1 MKIKKLNE
9 NKHFAGTGKNGKKI
23 NHLKRFKDDEKA
35 IELPINIVVML
46 VVGMV
51 ALAALLSIIPK
62 SKENLSVDIIDIK
75 IDNGTMQEGSVAT
88 VGGAGEY
95 LVRVFLR
102 VYDKNNNPVEKASV
116 TISGGGGF
124 GVDQTNGDGE
134 AIVYLGNTIST
145 KVTLRPNQ
153 KNVELKLVAKANGY
167 YDYEDEKAVVLYQ
180 K

>member
-1 MKIKKLNE
+1 MRQKTIKEK
-9 NKHFAGTGKNGKKI
+9 KHFAGTGKKI
-23 NHLKRFKDDEKA
+23 SYFKIFKNDEKA

-75 IDNGTMQEGSVAT
+75 IDNGTLQEGSVAT
-88 VGGAGEY
+88 VSGAGEY
-95 LVRVFLR
+95 KVRVFAR

-116 TISGGGGF
+116 TINGGGGF
-124 GVDQTNGDGE
+124 GVDQTNGVGE
-134 AIVYLGNTIST
+134 AIVYLGETIST

-153 KNVELKLVAKANGY
+153 KSVALKLVAKANGY
-167 YDYEDEKAVVLYQ
+167 YDYEDENAVTLYQ

>member
-1 MKIKKLNE
+1 MR
-9 NKHFAGTGKNGKKI
+9 TKKI
-23 NHLKRFKDDEKA
+23 NEKKHFSGIGKRKIGMKKFKEDERA

-62 SKENLSVDIIDIK
+62 SKENLSVDIISIK
-75 IDNGTMQEGSVAT
+75 IDNGTAHDGSVET

-95 LVRVFLR
+95 KVRVIAKVF
-102 VYDKNNNPVEKASV
+102 DKNNNPVEKASI

-124 GVDQTNGDGE
+124 GVDQTNTDGE
-134 AIVYLGNTIST
+134 ALVDLGETINA

-153 KNVELKLVAKANGY
+153 KSVALKLVAKANGY
-167 YDYEDEKAVVLYQ
+167 YDYEDENAVTLYQ

>member
-1 MKIKKLNE
+1 MKIKTRNE
-9 NKHFAGTGKNGKKI
+9 KKHFAGTGKKNSS
-23 NHLKRFKDDEKA
+23 LKSFKEDEHA

-62 SKENLSVDIIDIK
+62 SKENLSVDIISIK
-75 IDNGTMQEGSVAT
+75 IDNGTTQDGSVET

-95 LVRVFLR
+95 KVRVIAKVF
-102 VYDKNNNPVEKASV
+102 DKNNNPVEKASI
-116 TISGGGGF
+116 TITGGGGF
-124 GVDQTNGDGE
+124 GADQTNTDGE
-134 AIVYLGNTIST
+134 ALVDLGDTINS

-153 KNVELKLVAKANGY
+153 KSVALKLVAKANGY
-167 YDYEDEKAVVLYQ
+167 YDYEDENAVTLYQ

>member
-1 MKIKKLNE
+1 MRIKTINGKE
-9 NKHFAGTGKNGKKI
+9 HYAGTGKRNSGMKK
-23 NHLKRFKDDEKA
+23 FKEDERA

-62 SKENLSVDIIDIK
+62 SKENISVDIISIK
-75 IDNGTMQEGSVAT
+75 IDDGAVKNGSVTT
-88 VGGAGEY
+88 VTGAGEY
-95 LVRVFLR
+95 RVRVVAR
-102 VYDKNNNPVEKASV
+102 VFDKNNNPVEKASV
-116 TISGGGGF
+116 TITGGGGF
-124 GVDQTNGDGE
+124 GVDQTNTDGE
-134 AIVYLGNTIST
+134 ALIDLGETNNA

-153 KNVELKLVAKANGY
+153 KSVELKLVAKANGF

>member
-1 MKIKKLNE
+1 MKLKNFKKNE
-9 NKHFAGTGKNGKKI
+9 H
-23 NHLKRFKDDEKA
+23 A

-62 SKENLSVDIIDIK
+62 SKENLSVDVIDIK
-75 IDNGTMQEGSVAT
+75 IDNGTVQNGSIAVVKGDGQYT
-88 VGGAGEY
+88 VKVNA
-95 LVRVFLR
+95 R

-116 TISGGGGF
+116 TLTGGGGF
-124 GVDQTNGDGE
+124 GVDQTSSYGN
-134 AIVYLGNTIST
+134 AIIYLGETDNS

-153 KNVELKLVAKANGY
+153 KSVELKLVAKANGF
-167 YDYEDEKAVVLYQ
+167 YDYEDEKAILLYQ

>member
-1 MKIKKLNE
+1 MKTKKINE
-9 NKHFAGTGKNGKKI
+9 KKHFANAGKK
-23 NHLKRFKDDEKA
+23 NSAMKKFKDDEKA

-62 SKENLSVDIIDIK
+62 SKENLSVDIISIK
-75 IDNGTMQEGSVAT
+75 IDEGAVKNGSVTT
-88 VGGAGEY
+88 VEGAGDY
-95 LVRVFLR
+95 KVRVVAK

-116 TISGGGGF
+116 TITGGGGF
-124 GVDQTNGDGE
+124 GVDQTNTDGE
-134 AIVYLGNTIST
+134 ALIDLGDTINS

-153 KNVELKLVAKANGY
+153 KSVPLKLVAKANGY
-167 YDYEDEKAVVLYQ
+167 YDYEDEYAVTLYQ

>member
-1 MKIKKLNE
+1 MRIKTINE
-9 NKHFAGTGKNGKKI
+9 KEHFAGTGKRNNTLKK
-23 NHLKRFKDDEKA
+23 FKEDERA

-75 IDNGTMQEGSVAT
+75 IDKGAIQNGSAAT
-88 VGGAGEY
+88 VSRAGEY
-95 LVRVFLR
+95 EVRVFAR
-102 VYDKNNNPVEKASV
+102 VFDKNNNPVEKASV

-124 GVDQTNGDGE
+124 GVDQTHGDGE
-134 AIVYLGNTIST
+134 AIVYLGETNNS

-153 KNVELKLVAKANGY
+153 KSVELKLVAKSNGY

>member
-1 MKIKKLNE
+1 MK
-9 NKHFAGTGKNGKKI
+9 TKKI
-23 NHLKRFKDDEKA
+23 NEKKYFGIGKKKIGMKKFKEDERA

-75 IDNGTMQEGSVAT
+75 IDDGAIQNGSAAT
-88 VGGAGEY
+88 VTGAGEY
-95 LVRVFLR
+95 KVRVFAR
-102 VYDKNNNPVEKASV
+102 VFDKNNNPVEKASI
-116 TISGGGGF
+116 TITGGGGF
-124 GVDQTNGDGE
+124 GVDQTNTNGE
-134 AIVYLGNTIST
+134 AIVYLGDTINA

-153 KNVELKLVAKANGY
+153 KSVALKLVAKANGY
-167 YDYEDEKAVVLYQ
+167 YDYEDENAVTLYQ

>member
-1 MKIKKLNE
+1 MKTKKTNE
-9 NKHFAGTGKNGKKI
+9 NKNFAGIGKK
-23 NHLKRFKDDEKA
+23 NSSMKKFKDDEKA

-62 SKENLSVDIIDIK
+62 SKENLSVDIISIK
-75 IDNGTMQEGSVAT
+75 IDDGTVKNGSVTT
-88 VGGAGEY
+88 VDGAGEY
-95 LVRVFLR
+95 KVRVVAK

-116 TISGGGGF
+116 TITGGGGF
-124 GVDQTNGDGE
+124 GVDQTNTDGE
-134 AIVYLGNTIST
+134 ALIDLGETINS

-153 KNVELKLVAKANGY
+153 KSVPLKLVAKANGY
-167 YDYEDEKAVVLYQ
+167 YDYEDEYAVTLYQ

>member
-1 MKIKKLNE
+1 MKLKTRNE
-9 NKHFAGTGKNGKKI
+9 KKHFAGKGKKNSGI
-23 NHLKRFKDDEKA
+23 KKFKEDERA

-62 SKENLSVDIIDIK
+62 SKENLSVDIISIK
-75 IDNGTMQEGSVAT
+75 IDNGSTQDGSVET

-95 LVRVFLR
+95 KVRVIAK
-102 VYDKNNNPVEKASV
+102 VYDKNNNPVNKASV
-116 TISGGGGF
+116 TITGGGGF
-124 GVDQTNGDGE
+124 GVKQTNTDGE
-134 AIVYLGNTIST
+134 ALIDLGDTINA

-153 KNVELKLVAKANGY
+153 KSVALKLIAKANGY
-167 YDYEDEKAVVLYQ
+167 YDYEDENAVTLYQ

>member
-1 MKIKKLNE
+1 MILKNLKK
-9 NKHFAGTGKNGKKI
+9 
-23 NHLKRFKDDEKA
+23 DERA

-75 IDNGTMQEGSVAT
+75 IDDGAVQQGSVAT
-88 VGGAGEY
+88 LSGDGTYEVK
-95 LVRVFLR
+95 VNVK

-116 TISGGGGF
+116 TLTGGGGF
-124 GVDQTNGDGE
+124 GVDQTNSRGE
-134 AIVYLGNTIST
+134 GIITLGTANNS
-145 KVTLRPNQ
+145 KVTMRPNQ
-153 KNVELKLVAKANGY
+153 KTVELKLVAKANGF
-167 YDYEDEKAVVLYQ
+167 YDYEDEKAIQLYQ

>member
-1 MKIKKLNE
+1 MKIRTINEKKY
-9 NKHFAGTGKNGKKI
+9 FAGTGKKNSSLKK
-23 NHLKRFKDDEKA
+23 FKEDEKA

-75 IDNGTMQEGSVAT
+75 IDNGAVHEGSVTT
-88 VGGAGEY
+88 VEGAGEY
-95 LVRVFLR
+95 KVKVNATVF
-102 VYDKNNNPVEKASV
+102 DKNNNPVEKASV
-116 TISGGGGF
+116 TITGGGGF
-124 GVDQTNGDGE
+124 GVDQTNTYGG
-134 AIVYLGNTIST
+134 AIVSLGETNNS

-153 KNVELKLVAKANGY
+153 KSVALKLVAKANGF
-167 YDYEDEKAVVLYQ
+167 YDYEDENAVTLYQ

>member
-1 MKIKKLNE
+1 MKTKKINE
-9 NKHFAGTGKNGKKI
+9 KKHFAGTGKKNSSLKK
-23 NHLKRFKDDEKA
+23 FKEDERA

-75 IDNGTMQEGSVAT
+75 IDDGAIQNGSAAT
-88 VGGAGEY
+88 VTGAGEY
-95 LVRVFLR
+95 KVRVFAR
-102 VYDKNNNPVEKASV
+102 VFDKNNNPVEKASI
-116 TISGGGGF
+116 TITGGGGF
-124 GVDQTNGDGE
+124 GVDQTNTNGE
-134 AIVYLGNTIST
+134 AIVYLGDTINA

-153 KNVELKLVAKANGY
+153 KSVALKLVAKANGY
-167 YDYEDEKAVVLYQ
+167 YDYEDENAVTLYQ